1 MGKSDEKLKQL
12 RDDAVLIIV
21 LFAPYYLNDIIYASQ
36 PSTSLWLAT
45 DYLTKGFSLVVI
57 LMVPR
62 LRFYVGRS
70 LRDME
75 WLSQGSFFRFLVVI
89 LLAAQGVI
97 LLTFIYYF
105 VDRLLLVVIP
115 DTHLF
120 SYPRIDFKPLYWFDL
135 SFGLALTA
143 VAEEFTSRSVLKGII
158 ERYSKNKL
166 IIIGLSSLIFA
177 LAHWSLGI
185 PSVISAFLA
194 GMILMGLFLATGSI
208 MPSIVAHYVINFII
222 FS

>member
-75 WLSQGSFFRFLVVI
+75 WLSQGSF
-89 LLAAQGVI
+89 LAYPLDAH
-97 LLTFIYYF
+97 
-105 VDRLLLVVIP
+105 
-115 DTHLF
+115 TH
-120 SYPRIDFKPLYWFDL
+120 
-135 SFGLALTA
+135 
-143 VAEEFTSRSVLKGII
+143 
-158 ERYSKNKL
+158 
-166 IIIGLSSLIFA
+166 
-177 LAHWSLGI
+177 
-185 PSVISAFLA
+185 
-194 GMILMGLFLATGSI
+194 
-208 MPSIVAHYVINFII
+208 
-222 FS
+222 